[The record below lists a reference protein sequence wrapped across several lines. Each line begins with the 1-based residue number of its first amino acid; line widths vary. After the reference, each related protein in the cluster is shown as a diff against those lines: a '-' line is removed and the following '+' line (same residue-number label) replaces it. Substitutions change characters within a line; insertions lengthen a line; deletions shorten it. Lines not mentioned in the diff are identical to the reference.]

1 MLLALAAALIALN
14 IADAVTTYIALKRI
28 PNAIEANP
36 VMAFLM
42 SKLGLVGA
50 LVAKMVVAVGATY
63 AAYDYGQPW
72 LFGVL
77 CAMYVFIVYNNV
89 KVIKTWT

>member
-1 MLLALAAALIALN
+1 MLLALAVILIALN

-28 PNAIEANP
+28 ANAVEANP
-36 VMAFLM
+36 VMGFLM
-42 SKLGLVGA
+42 DKFGLIGA
-50 LVAKMVVAVGATY
+50 LIAKMAVVLGVTY

-77 CAMYVFIVYNNV
+77 CALYIFIVYNNV
-89 KVIKTWT
+89 KIIRRN